1 VEPTPAVFRDL
12 ASSGFVGLLNE
23 HRIPKRGTREKIQ
36 YRTRK
41 HALINSSRVTI
52 CTKNRSFIIRCCGLR
67 ESARPRFV
75 SLHGLAHAEK
85 EGIGWKDSSL
95 QEMRGSFGGEQGTCI
110 GSVVFLVTYC
120 FDVTSMSVK

>member
-1 VEPTPAVFRDL
+1 MLR
-12 ASSGFVGLLNE
+12 
-23 HRIPKRGTREKIQ
+23 
-36 YRTRK
+36 
-41 HALINSSRVTI
+41 SSRK
-52 CTKNRSFIIRCCGLR
+52 CAPSLR
-67 ESARPRFV
+67 FFTV
-75 SLHGLAHAEK
+75 LAHAEK